1 MLLGNQDI
9 PGGHHDACAVRAPE
23 GSCSVPRAARICGL
37 SSAIHARTHRP
48 VMEGAMSGDG
58 APAPSPGT
66 GCRVDLRPKQ
76 SATGRGLWGAELGA
90 FPGAQGTQSTTRDT
104 EQPLSCKAVG
114 LTTPTAPLT
123 LPQTTMPMRQGALLC
138 SVLQLVPETPL
149 PIAVTSEGPSE
160 GGGQEAQAVAPHGQD
175 PNRHTRLRLSMVRR
189 GTESPRH
196 SLRPPPIST
205 EGQCW
210 PNTSLHSHHRREV
223 EEGPAPSQT
232 QPTLPP
238 EAGGRLTPGTC
249 PQNRC
254 TQDGH
259 SLDRR
264 PQDRQ
269 PQNRRT
275 QDRYPQDR
283 HPQDRAC
290 WGSEWGRLGPTDRQ
304 EERTS

>member
-1 MLLGNQDI
+1 MLLGSQDI

-58 APAPSPGT
+58 APAPPPGT

-76 SATGRGLWGAELGA
+76 SAIGRGLWGAELGA

-104 EQPLSCKAVG
+104 QQPLSCKAVG

-123 LPQTTMPMRQGALLC
+123 LPQTTMPMRQGALVRL
-138 SVLQLVPETPL
+138 VLQLVPETPL

-175 PNRHTRLRLSMVRR
+175 PIRHTRLQLSMVRR

-210 PNTSLHSHHRREV
+210 PPACTAITAGRSKRDRPRHRHS
-223 EEGPAPSQT
+223 
-232 QPTLPP
+232 PP
-238 EAGGRLTPGTC
+238 CLLRQA
-249 PQNRC
+249 
-254 TQDGH
+254 DG
-259 SLDRR
+259 
-264 PQDRQ
+264 
-269 PQNRRT
+269 
-275 QDRYPQDR
+275 
-283 HPQDRAC
+283 
-290 WGSEWGRLGPTDRQ
+290 
-304 EERTS
+304 